1 MESRE
6 LVHFVTQQTR
16 FALIKNILQHPDQLP
31 SMYELEE
38 LNPSVSE
45 ATVYKHI
52 QKLVDASIVK
62 EVALDD
68 DQRRQGYPWK
78 FYGLTEAGRKFL
90 EDHNLLAAEE
100 TLQQIYETIS
110 DKPEKMVN
118 TRTPPALTTRS
129 GTFHPS
135 TPAAP

>member
-1 MESRE
+1 MSTDLGTAEGMESRE

-16 FALIKNILQHPDQLP
+16 FALINNILQHPDQLP

-38 LNPSVSE
+38 LNPSVSD

-52 QKLVDASIVK
+52 QKLIDAGIVK

-78 FYGLTEAGRKFL
+78 FYDLTEDGREFL
-90 EDHNLLAAEE
+90 DEHNLLAGEK
-100 TLQQIYETIS
+100 TLQQIHETIS
-110 DKPEKMVN
+110 NKPAKMIKYEN
-118 TRTPPALTTRS
+118 
-129 GTFHPS
+129 
-135 TPAAP
+135 APRPDTE